1 MISIQ
6 NITYN
11 YPGSKHLVFK
21 DFSLNLAPGRIYGL
35 LGKNGTGKSTLL
47 YLVCGLLRQ
56 RKGTVT
62 LNGEPCALRKP
73 DMLQDIYLVP
83 EEYDLPNVSLKDY
96 VRSNSL
102 FYPRFSEA
110 TLNSCLADFELPTDI
125 HLKSLSMGQK
135 KKVFMSF
142 AMATGCS
149 YIFMDEPTNGLDI
162 PSKSLF
168 RKVVA
173 RHMTDDRT
181 LIVATHQVH
190 DVESLLDHIV
200 IIDQSHV
207 LLNSSVSAITE
218 AYVFRTIA
226 ESEAAQAVYTE
237 PCAGGLSAMV
247 HRKAD
252 EEETQLNLEL
262 LFDAAVSGS
271 LPRTFPPAQ

>member
-96 VRSNSL
+96 VRSNSV

-135 KKVFMSF
+135 KKVLGKT
-142 AMATGCS
+142 AVREIEAAKITDC
-149 YIFMDEPTNGLDI
+149 
-162 PSKSLF
+162 
-168 RKVVA
+168 VA
-173 RHMTDDRT
+173 RLCIEANIFLPDDVKSCIIKRKNE
-181 LIVATHQVH
+181 
-190 DVESLLDHIV
+190 ES
-200 IIDQSHV
+200 
-207 LLNSSVSAITE
+207 
-218 AYVFRTIA
+218 
-226 ESEAAQAVYTE
+226 
-237 PCAGGLSAMV
+237 
-247 HRKAD
+247 
-252 EEETQLNLEL
+252 
-262 LFDAAVSGS
+262 
-271 LPRTFPPAQ
+271 

>member
-96 VRSNSL
+96 VRSNSV
-102 FYPRFSEA
+102 FYPHFSEA

-142 AMATGCS
+142 AMATG
-149 YIFMDEPTNGLDI
+149 
-162 PSKSLF
+162 
-168 RKVVA
+168 
-173 RHMTDDRT
+173 
-181 LIVATHQVH
+181 
-190 DVESLLDHIV
+190 
-200 IIDQSHV
+200 
-207 LLNSSVSAITE
+207 
-218 AYVFRTIA
+218 
-226 ESEAAQAVYTE
+226 
-237 PCAGGLSAMV
+237 
-247 HRKAD
+247 
-252 EEETQLNLEL
+252 
-262 LFDAAVSGS
+262 
-271 LPRTFPPAQ
+271 